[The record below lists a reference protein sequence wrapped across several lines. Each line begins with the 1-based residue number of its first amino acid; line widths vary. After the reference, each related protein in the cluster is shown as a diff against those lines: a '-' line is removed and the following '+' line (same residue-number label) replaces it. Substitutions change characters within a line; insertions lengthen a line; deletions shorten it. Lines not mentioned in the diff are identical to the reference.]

1 MGNQIA
7 MVQALPELTRGLQT
21 VKREANSVVVVV
33 VVVVVV
39 FQTEVSSKGVTSSR
53 LREI

>member
-33 VVVVVV
+33 VVVV

>member
-33 VVVVVV
+33 VV

>member
-33 VVVVVV
+33 VVF

>member
-33 VVVVVV
+33 VVVVV

>member
-33 VVVVVV
+33 V